1 MTTAFIIRDAVNKDL
16 DSIYEVVSL
25 AFHGQQ
31 NVRDGEIIQTRLV
44 KELIQENDDI
54 VNLVAEDSVIVG
66 HVFVSP
72 VTLEPDLGLSCGQ
85 VSPLSVL
92 PEYQSKGIGS
102 SLMQAVIEKSKEKG
116 LDALFLLGDP
126 KYYQLFGFTPSNVRS
141 AYGPSDFFQELEIKT
156 NCLESI
162 NTYVHLAP
170 AFIRLG
176 L

>member
-1 MTTAFIIRDAVNKDL
+1 MGSEMCIRD
-16 DSIYEVVSL
+16 
-25 AFHGQQ
+25 
-31 NVRDGEIIQTRLV
+31 RDV
-44 KELIQENDDI
+44 
-54 VNLVAEDSVIVG
+54 
-66 HVFVSP
+66 
-72 VTLEPDLGLSCGQ
+72 GLSCGQ

-156 NCLESI
+156 NCLEYLLI
-162 NTYVHLAP
+162 NFYL
-170 AFIRLG
+170 IRLWKAILVHFFQG
-176 L
+176 IMRLTTL